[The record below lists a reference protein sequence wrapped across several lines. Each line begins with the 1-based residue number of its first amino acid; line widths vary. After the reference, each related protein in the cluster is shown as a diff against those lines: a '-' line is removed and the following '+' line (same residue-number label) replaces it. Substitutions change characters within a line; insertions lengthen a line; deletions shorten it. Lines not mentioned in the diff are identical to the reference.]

1 MIKVDF
7 KKMGGLVPA
16 ILQDF
21 DSGQVLMLGYMNED
35 ALKKTLDDGKVTFWS
50 RSKERLWQKGE
61 TSGNYLSVV
70 DIKPDC
76 DNDALLVKA
85 RPVGPICHEGT
96 KSCFGKEEFGLKS
109 LFALIAERKLEM
121 PEGSYTTSLFKA
133 GKESMYAKID
143 EECEEV
149 IRASKAEGKQRVKE
163 EACDVLYHLFV
174 LLAEENISIEEI
186 EAELKKRNLK

>member
-7 KKMGGLVPA
+7 EKMDGLVPA
-16 ILQDF
+16 IVQDF
-21 DSGQVLMLGYMNED
+21 DSGQVLMLGYMNEE
-35 ALKKTLDDGKVTFWS
+35 ALKKTMDEKRVTFWS

-61 TSGNYLSVV
+61 TSGNYLNLV
-70 DIKPDC
+70 DLKVDC
-76 DNDALLVKA
+76 DEDALLVKV
-85 RPVGPICHEGT
+85 RPVGPTCHEGI

-109 LFALIAERKLEM
+109 LFSLIKERKIAM
-121 PEGSYTTSLFKA
+121 PDGSYAASLFEA
-133 GKESMYAKID
+133 GQEAIYAKID

-174 LLAEENISIEEI
+174 LLVEEGIEIDEI
-186 EAELKKRNLK
+186 EDELKRRSLK